1 MQKQCN
7 EFCSQRLSYGICKF
21 YSLQLLSTSMQFL
34 FFQFESIKVLLYLYF
49 RLKNSERIFIHKSLL
64 VSLGVGN
71 LLYVLD
77 ISSFTTRE
85 KNTVSKVKI
94 HPLREI
100 IS

>member
-1 MQKQCN
+1 
-7 EFCSQRLSYGICKF
+7 
-21 YSLQLLSTSMQFL
+21 MQFL

-49 RLKNSERIFIHKSLL
+49 RLKKSERILIHKSLL
-64 VSLGVGN
+64 VTLGVGN

-94 HPLREI
+94 HPLRAI
-100 IS
+100 IN